1 VQHFRI
7 IHHHRHGA
15 HVLPLS
21 VTILLEAHRN
31 GDGSALDQLATALY
45 PELKAM
51 ARRRVQGGAGSGAT
65 TLVNETFVKLL
76 SGGAIRTEDR
86 RQFFALAATIMRQII
101 VDEIRYIT
109 ANKRAREEVTLVE
122 AVIGDDGHEKAEFL
136 LQVDEML
143 KIVEQEDDRLARVFE
158 CRYFAGLTTAE
169 TSEALDISVRSV
181 ERLWSSVRS
190 RIAEL
195 IEESSE

>member
-1 VQHFRI
+1 VQHFCI
-7 IHHHRHGA
+7 A
-15 HVLPLS
+15 HIDCHEIRVLPPS

-31 GDGSALDQLATALY
+31 GDSSALNQLATVLY

-51 ARRRVQGGAGSGAT
+51 ARRRSQAGAGSGAT

-76 SGGAIRTEDR
+76 SGGDLRTEDR

-101 VDEIRYIT
+101 VDEIRYVT
-109 ANKRAREEVTLVE
+109 ADKRAREDVTLVE
-122 AVIGDDGHEKAEFL
+122 TVIGDDGHEKAEFL

-169 TSEALDISVRSV
+169 TADALEISPRSV
-181 ERLWSSVRS
+181 ERLWSSARS
-190 RIAEL
+190 RIAAL
-195 IEESSE
+195 IDESKE

>member
-1 VQHFRI
+1 M
-7 IHHHRHGA
+7 
-15 HVLPLS
+15 PPS

-31 GDGSALDQLATALY
+31 GDSSALNQLATVLY

-51 ARRRVQGGAGSGAT
+51 ARRRSQGGSGSGAT

-76 SGGAIRTEDR
+76 SGGDLRTEDR

-101 VDEIRYIT
+101 VDEIRYVT
-109 ANKRAREEVTLVE
+109 ADKRAREDVTLVE

-143 KIVEQEDDRLARVFE
+143 NIVEQEDARLARVFE

-169 TSEALDISVRSV
+169 TAEALDIAPRSV
-181 ERLWSSVRS
+181 ERLWSSARS
-190 RIAEL
+190 RIAAL